1 MLVVDQFSRA
11 REHMALRSMFA
22 ARKRVFVDLLKWD
35 LPVLAGR
42 FEIDHR
48 DGPDATYLIV
58 TDVDCEHLASARLL
72 PVTASCHLAPPGC
85 APASGVTGHGSH
97 IAEIT
102 HVCLSPDIGAGRRR
116 RARDTLLHGLVE
128 HALANE
134 IMRFIGL
141 AEPGWLHRV
150 AAFGWTCRQL
160 GDGTRCDGREVVP
173 LAIDIDRTTP
183 SRLTAAGILPPT
195 SSEQPAS

>member
-1 MLVVDQFSRA
+1 MLVVDQSSRA
-11 REHMALRSMFA
+11 RERLALRSMFA
-22 ARKRVFVDLLKWD
+22 ARKRVFVDLLGLD

-42 FEIDHR
+42 YEIDHR

-72 PVTASCHLAPPGC
+72 PVTASCHLGPPGC
-85 APASGVTGHGSH
+85 VLAPGDAGHVPH

-102 HVCLSPDIGAGRRR
+102 HVCLSPDIGTGQRRR
-116 RARDTLLHGLVE
+116 VRDTLLHGLVE
-128 HALANE
+128 HALVNE
-134 IMRFIGL
+134 IVRFVGL

-150 AAFGWTCRQL
+150 AAFGWACRQL
-160 GDGTRCDGREVVP
+160 GDAAQCDGREVVP
-173 LAIDIDRTTP
+173 LAIDVDRTTP
-183 SRLTAAGILPPT
+183 SRLAAAGILPPT